1 MIPKAELQ
9 KRVEEQDRQL
19 QLIYKYNPSL
29 RNLEENIGVLQSLG
43 LDEGAIKEVICK
55 GSTTITNSI
64 HNPLTG
70 EEIAIFIEAV
80 SVKEDEAGQ
89 YGVFIGAVPYSEFFT
104 KAQLTKEKLETLSQD
119 NPEVRAIYEENQKL
133 KSLLASLHKQA

>member
-9 KRVEEQDRQL
+9 KRVEEQDGQL

-43 LDEGAIKEVICK
+43 LDEGAITEVICK
-55 GSTTITNSI
+55 GSTTITKSI
-64 HNPLTG
+64 RNPLTG

-89 YGVFIGAVPYSEFFT
+89 YGVFIGAVPYREFFT
-104 KAQLTKEKLETLSQD
+104 KAQLAKEKLETLSQD
-119 NPEVRAIYEENQKL
+119 NPEVRAIYDENQKL
-133 KSLLASLHKQA
+133 KALLANLEKR

>member
-1 MIPKAELQ
+1 MTPKADLL
-9 KRVEEQDRQL
+9 KTTREQEAKL

-43 LDEGAIKEVICK
+43 LDDGAITEVIWK
-55 GSTTITNSI
+55 GSTTITKSI
-64 HNPLTG
+64 RNPLTG

-80 SVKEDEAGQ
+80 SVKEDEVGQ
-89 YGVFIGAVPYSEFFT
+89 YGVFIGAVPYREFFT
-104 KAQLTKEKLETLSQD
+104 TAQLTKEKLETLSQD

-133 KSLLASLHKQA
+133 KSLLASLHKRA